1 MPTAIADSSGRVR
14 VRLTLPTTMPRIY
27 RGWWVVSV
35 PFLAAALGTGAGQY
49 GFGIFIEP
57 LEQTFG
63 WSRSQISASLSFT
76 AVGSLLAPMLGRFI
90 DRYGARPVMAG
101 SLALIAISF
110 VIRPM
115 MTELWH
121 WYALSLL
128 QYAGYTGA
136 SMLPAGK
143 LVGLWFRRTRGRVMG
158 ITAMGNNFGGLVFP
172 PMMGWMLLLM
182 SWQATYVALGVM
194 TLLLLVYTIVT
205 VRDSPSERDLENG
218 ARELEV
224 QGTSH
229 VDGRTVGQALRDK
242 SFYAIAV
249 AVTLGTFTY
258 SAIIPQIIPHLL
270 DGGATLAIASIV
282 LSLYAIAGMVGK
294 FVMGLVAERITSRY
308 ALMLNFA
315 GQAVFLLAMIRAD
328 DPIVMWTAVPILGI
342 FNGAFGALFQLVVQD
357 AFGIRYFGSIMGLIN
372 FATLFSFFFGPIL
385 AGVSYDITGSYTV
398 AFVTVAVLF
407 ATAALALTQAKPR
420 TDLT

>member
-1 MPTAIADSSGRVR
+1 
-14 VRLTLPTTMPRIY
+14 MPRIY

-90 DRYGARPVMAG
+90 DRYGARPVIAG
-101 SLALIAISF
+101 SLALVALSF
-110 VIRPM
+110 VMRPM

-182 SWQATYVALGVM
+182 SWQATYVALGIMTVLLLAY
-194 TLLLLVYTIVT
+194 TLLM
-205 VRDSPSERDLENG
+205 VRDSPSECDLEDG
-218 ARELEV
+218 ATELEIRGAAPV
-224 QGTSH
+224 T
-229 VDGRTVGQALRDK
+229 GRTVGQALRDK

-270 DGGATLAIASIV
+270 DGGTTLAVASIV

-294 FVMGLVAERITSRY
+294 FIMGLVAERVTSRY
-308 ALMLNFA
+308 ALMLNFV

-328 DPIVMWTAVPILGI
+328 NPMVMWTAVPVLGI

-372 FATLFSFFFGPIL
+372 FATLVSFFFGPIL
-385 AGVSYDITGSYTV
+385 AGVSYDITGSYTL
-398 AFVTVAVLF
+398 AFLAVSGMF

-420 TDLT
+420 TDLQ

>member
-1 MPTAIADSSGRVR
+1 M
-14 VRLTLPTTMPRIY
+14 RLTLPRTMPRIY

-194 TLLLLVYTIVT
+194 TLLLLAYTIVM
-205 VRDSPSERDLENG
+205 VRDSPSDRDLENG

-224 QGTSH
+224 QGTSQ
-229 VDGRTVGQALRDK
+229 VTGRTVGQALRDK

-270 DGGATLAIASIV
+270 DGGTTLAIASIV

-294 FVMGLVAERITSRY
+294 FIMGLVAERITSRY

-407 ATAALALTQAKPR
+407 GTAALALTQAKPR

>member
-1 MPTAIADSSGRVR
+1 M
-14 VRLTLPTTMPRIY
+14 RLTLPRKTPRIY
-27 RGWWVVSV
+27 RGWWVVSA

-76 AVGSLLAPMLGRFI
+76 AVGSLLAPILGGYM

-101 SLALIAISF
+101 SLALVALSF
-110 VIRPM
+110 VLRPLM
-115 MTELWH
+115 SELWH

-182 SWQATYVALGVM
+182 SWQATYVALGIM
-194 TLLLLVYTIVT
+194 TLLLLVYTMVT
-205 VRDSPSERDLENG
+205 VRDAPSERDLENG
-218 ARELEV
+218 AAELEV
-224 QGTSH
+224 RGAAQVT
-229 VDGRTVGQALRDK
+229 GRTVGQALRDK
-242 SFYAIAV
+242 SFYAIAI

-270 DGGATLAIASIV
+270 DGGATLAVASIV
-282 LSLYAIAGMVGK
+282 LSIYAIAGMVGK
-294 FVMGLVAERITSRY
+294 FIMGLVAERVTSRY
-308 ALMLNFA
+308 ALMLNFV
-315 GQAVFLLAMIRAD
+315 GQTVFLLAMIRAD
-328 DPIVMWTAVPILGI
+328 NPLIMWTAVPLLGI

-372 FATLFSFFFGPIL
+372 FATLVSFFFGPIL

-398 AFVTVAVLF
+398 AFVAVASMF
-407 ATAALALTQAKPR
+407 TTAALALTQARPR
-420 TDLT
+420 SELT

>member
-1 MPTAIADSSGRVR
+1 M
-14 VRLTLPTTMPRIY
+14 RLTLPTAMPRIY
-27 RGWWVVSV
+27 RGWWVVAA

-57 LEQTFG
+57 LEETFG

-90 DRYGARPVMAG
+90 DRYGAMPVMAG
-101 SLALIAISF
+101 SLALVAISF
-110 VIRPM
+110 VLRPM
-115 MTELWH
+115 MSELWH

-136 SMLPAGK
+136 AMLPAGK

-182 SWQATYVALGVM
+182 TWQATYVALGII
-194 TLLLLVYTIVT
+194 TFLLVAFTIAV
-205 VRDSPSERDLENG
+205 VRDAPSDRDLENG
-218 ARELEV
+218 ARELEF
-224 QGTSH
+224 QGVAQVT
-229 VDGRTVGQALRDK
+229 GRTVGQALRDR

-270 DGGATLAIASIV
+270 DGGTTLAVASIV

-294 FVMGLVAERITSRY
+294 FIMGLVAERLTSRY

-315 GQAVFLLAMIRAD
+315 GQTLFLLAMIRAD
-328 DPIVMWTAVPILGI
+328 YPIVMWTAVPLLGI
-342 FNGAFGALFQLVVQD
+342 FNGAFGALFQLVIQD

-372 FATLFSFFFGPIL
+372 FATLVSFFFGPIL
-385 AGVSYDITGSYTV
+385 AGASYDITGSYTV
-398 AFVTVAVLF
+398 AFVAVAALF
-407 ATAALALTQAKPR
+407 ATAILALTQARPVSG
-420 TDLT
+420 TT

>member
-1 MPTAIADSSGRVR
+1 M
-14 VRLTLPTTMPRIY
+14 RLTLSRKMPRIY
-27 RGWWVVSV
+27 RGWWVVSA

-101 SLALIAISF
+101 SLALVALSF
-110 VIRPM
+110 VLRPM

-128 QYAGYTGA
+128 QYAGYTGG

-172 PMMGWMLLLM
+172 PLMGWMLLLM

-194 TLLLLVYTIVT
+194 TLLLLAYTIIT
-205 VRDSPSERDLENG
+205 VRDSPTDRDLENG
-218 ARELEV
+218 ASELEV
-224 QGTSH
+224 QGAPP
-229 VDGRTVGQALRDK
+229 VIGRTVGQALRDR

-270 DGGATLAIASIV
+270 DGGTTLAIASIV

-294 FVMGLVAERITSRY
+294 FIMGLVAERVTSRY
-308 ALMLNFA
+308 ALMLNFV
-315 GQAVFLLAMIRAD
+315 GQAVFLIAMIWAD
-328 DPIVMWTAVPILGI
+328 NPMVMWTAVPLLGI

-372 FATLFSFFFGPIL
+372 FATLVSFFFGPIL
-385 AGVSYDITGSYTV
+385 AGVSYDVTGSYTLAFLAV
-398 AFVTVAVLF
+398 AGMF
-407 ATAALALTQAKPR
+407 ATAALALTQARPR
-420 TDLT
+420 TDLA

>member
-1 MPTAIADSSGRVR
+1 M
-14 VRLTLPTTMPRIY
+14 RLTLPVPMPRIY
-27 RGWWVVSV
+27 RGWWVVSA

-49 GFGIFIEP
+49 GFGIFIDP
-57 LEQTFG
+57 LEATFG

-76 AVGSLLAPMLGRFI
+76 AVGSLLAPLLGRTI
-90 DRYGARPVMAG
+90 DRYGSRPVMGA
-101 SLALIAISF
+101 SLALVAVSF
-110 VIRPM
+110 LARPL

-128 QYAGYTGA
+128 QYAGYIGA

-158 ITAMGNNFGGLVFP
+158 MTAMGNNFGGLVFP
-172 PMMGWMLLLM
+172 PIMGWMLLLM
-182 SWQATYVALGVM
+182 SWQTTYVALGIT
-194 TLLLLVYTIVT
+194 TLLLLVYTIIT
-205 VRDSPSERDLENG
+205 VRDSPTERDIKVG
-218 ARELEV
+218 ARELE
-224 QGTSH
+224 GGGISH
-229 VDGRTVGQALRDK
+229 VTGRTVGQALRDR

-270 DGGATLAIASIV
+270 DSGATLAVASLV

-294 FVMGLVAERITSRY
+294 FLMGILAEKVTSRY
-308 ALMLNFA
+308 ALMLNFV
-315 GQAVFLLAMIRAD
+315 GQAVFLIAMIQAD
-328 DPIVMWTAVPILGI
+328 NPIVMWTVVPALGI

-357 AFGIRYFGSIMGLIN
+357 TFGIRYFGSIMGLIN

-385 AGVSYDITGSYTV
+385 AGASYDITGSYTV
-398 AFVTVAVLF
+398 AFVAVAAMFL
-407 ATAALALTQAKPR
+407 TAVLALTQARPHFESPR
-420 TDLT
+420 VY

>member
-1 MPTAIADSSGRVR
+1 M
-14 VRLTLPTTMPRIY
+14 RLTLPKTMPRIY
-27 RGWWVVSV
+27 RGWWVVSA

-76 AVGSLLAPMLGRFI
+76 AVGSLLAPMLGRII
-90 DRYGARPVMAG
+90 DRYGAMPVMAG
-101 SLALIAISF
+101 SLALVAVSF
-110 VIRPM
+110 ALRPM

-136 SMLPAGK
+136 AMLPAGK

-172 PMMGWMLLLM
+172 PLMGWMLLLM
-182 SWQATYVALGVM
+182 SWEATYVSLGVI
-194 TLLLLVYTIVT
+194 TLFLLVYTMVA

-218 ARELEV
+218 ASELEGRELTQV
-224 QGTSH
+224 A
-229 VDGRTVGQALRDK
+229 GRTVGQALRDR

-270 DGGATLAIASIV
+270 DGGTTLAVASIV

-294 FVMGLVAERITSRY
+294 FIMGLVAERVTSRY
-308 ALMLNFA
+308 ALMLNFV

-328 DPIVMWTAVPILGI
+328 NPMVMWTAVPILGI

-372 FATLFSFFFGPIL
+372 FATLVSFFFGPIL
-385 AGVSYDITGSYTV
+385 AGASYDITGSYTL
-398 AFVTVAVLF
+398 AFVAVAGMF
-407 ATAALALTQAKPR
+407 ATAALALTQARPR
-420 TDLT
+420 TDLA

>member
-1 MPTAIADSSGRVR
+1 M
-14 VRLTLPTTMPRIY
+14 RLTLPKARPRIY
-27 RGWWVVSV
+27 HGWWVVSA

-49 GFGIFIEP
+49 GFGIFIAP
-57 LEQTFG
+57 LEETFG

-90 DRYGARPVMAG
+90 DRYGAGPVMAG
-101 SLALIAISF
+101 SLALVALSF

-158 ITAMGNNFGGLVFP
+158 LTAMGNNFGGLVFP
-172 PMMGWMLLLM
+172 PLMGLMLLLM
-182 SWQATYVALGVM
+182 SWEGTYVALGIM
-194 TLLLLVYTIVT
+194 TVILLVYTMVT
-205 VRDSPSERDLENG
+205 VRDSPTERDLERG
-218 ARELEV
+218 ASEFEGG
-224 QGTSH
+224 GTAH
-229 VDGRTVGQALRDK
+229 ATGRTVGQALRDR

-249 AVTLGTFTY
+249 AITLGTFTY
-258 SAIIPQIIPHLL
+258 SAVIPQIIPHLL
-270 DGGATLAIASIV
+270 DGGTTLGIASLV

-294 FVMGLVAERITSRY
+294 FVMGLVAERLTSRY
-308 ALMLNFA
+308 ALMMNFV
-315 GQAVFLLAMIRAD
+315 GQAVFLIAMIRAD
-328 DPIVMWTAVPILGI
+328 NPLVMWTAVPILGI

-372 FATLFSFFFGPIL
+372 FATLVSFFFGPIL
-385 AGVSYDITGSYTV
+385 AGASYDITGSYTV
-398 AFVTVAVLF
+398 AFVAVAAMF
-407 ATAALALTQAKPR
+407 ATAVIALTQARPR
-420 TDLT
+420 SQAP

>member
-1 MPTAIADSSGRVR
+1 M
-14 VRLTLPTTMPRIY
+14 RLTLPGKMPRIY
-27 RGWWVVSV
+27 RGWWVVSA

-90 DRYGARPVMAG
+90 DRYGAMPVMAG
-101 SLALIAISF
+101 SLALVALSF
-110 VIRPM
+110 VMRPLM
-115 MTELWH
+115 SELWH

-182 SWQATYVALGVM
+182 SWQATYAALGIM
-194 TLLLLVYTIVT
+194 TLLLLVYTMIT
-205 VRDSPSERDLENG
+205 VRDSPSERDLDNG
-218 ARELEV
+218 ASELEDRGGAQV
-224 QGTSH
+224 A
-229 VDGRTVGQALRDK
+229 GRTVGQALRDK

-258 SAIIPQIIPHLL
+258 SAIIPQIIPNLL
-270 DGGATLAIASIV
+270 DGGSTLAIASIV
-282 LSLYAIAGMVGK
+282 LSMYAIAGMIGK
-294 FVMGLVAERITSRY
+294 FIMGLVAERITSRY
-308 ALMLNFA
+308 ALMLNFI
-315 GQAVFLLAMIRAD
+315 GQAVFLLAMIKAD
-328 DPIVMWTAVPILGI
+328 NPMVMWTAVPILGI

-372 FATLFSFFFGPIL
+372 FATLVSFFFGPIL
-385 AGVSYDITGSYTV
+385 AGVSYDVTGSYTL
-398 AFVTVAVLF
+398 AFVTVAGLF
-407 ATAALALTQAKPR
+407 VTAALALTQARPR

>member
-1 MPTAIADSSGRVR
+1 M
-14 VRLTLPTTMPRIY
+14 RLTLPRTMPRIY
-27 RGWWVVSV
+27 RGWWVVSA

-76 AVGSLLAPMLGRFI
+76 AVGSLMAPMLGRFI

-101 SLALIAISF
+101 SLALVALSF
-110 VIRPM
+110 VLRPM

-128 QYAGYTGA
+128 QYAGYTGG

-172 PMMGWMLLLM
+172 PLMGWMLLLM

-194 TLLLLVYTIVT
+194 TLLLLAYTIIT
-205 VRDSPSERDLENG
+205 VRDSPTDRDLENG
-218 ARELEV
+218 ASELEV
-224 QGTSH
+224 QGAPP
-229 VDGRTVGQALRDK
+229 VIGRTVGQALRDR

-270 DGGATLAIASIV
+270 DGGTTLAIASIV

-294 FVMGLVAERITSRY
+294 FIMGLVAERVTSRY
-308 ALMLNFA
+308 ALMLNFV
-315 GQAVFLLAMIRAD
+315 GQAVFLIAMIRAD
-328 DPIVMWTAVPILGI
+328 NPMVMWTAVPLLGI

-372 FATLFSFFFGPIL
+372 FATLVSFFFGPIL
-385 AGVSYDITGSYTV
+385 AGVSYDVTGSYTLAFLAV
-398 AFVTVAVLF
+398 AGMF
-407 ATAALALTQAKPR
+407 ATAALALTQARPR
-420 TDLT
+420 TDLA